1 MKSGNQRIIS
11 VESRGD
17 IMEESISRRKF
28 LGAMAAALR
37 QAIEIPAGQCVDAQV
52 AQATI
57 PLPPLADV
65 VPEEQEHVPGVPF
78 QVPADLPRFVGRE
91 QEIPQRDL

>member
-28 LGAMAAALR
+28 LGAMAAASVALG
-37 QAIEIPAGQCVDAQV
+37 PWSLSAQYHK
-52 AQATI
+52 T
-57 PLPPLADV
+57 LFLSKTADS
-65 VPEEQEHVPGVPF
+65 
-78 QVPADLPRFVGRE
+78 
-91 QEIPQRDL
+91 